1 MNKINYQKPEVL
13 VTDLY
18 LEGVLCQS
26 LVAPSNSIETWQ
38 VDETFTWE

>member
-26 LVAPSNSIETWQ
+26 PVASSCSIETWE

>member
-26 LVAPSNSIETWQ
+26 DPAVSAASIEPWQ
-38 VDETFTWE
+38 EETFTW

>member
-13 VTDLY
+13 VTELY

-26 LVAPSNSIETWQ
+26 DPAVSAASIEDWGEEVKFQ
-38 VDETFTWE
+38 W

>member
-26 LVAPSNSIETWQ
+26 PVASSCSIESW
-38 VDETFTWE
+38 EEEKFTWE

>member
-13 VTDLY
+13 VTELY

-26 LVAPSNSIETWQ
+26 TPTVSAASIEDWET
-38 VDETFTWE
+38 ETFTWE